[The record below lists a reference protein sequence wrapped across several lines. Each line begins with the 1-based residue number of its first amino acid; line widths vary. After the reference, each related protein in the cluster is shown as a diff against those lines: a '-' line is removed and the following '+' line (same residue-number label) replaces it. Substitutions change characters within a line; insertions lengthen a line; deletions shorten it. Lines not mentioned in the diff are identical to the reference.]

1 MVLQKIREV
10 ARKVESRTLEAT
22 QKREEGKLV
31 QVATQVV
38 ERLGA
43 ALAALREGQLDQAK
57 ALLAEA
63 RELVAQ
69 LQETHEG
76 VAALP
81 FQVRVYQ
88 VALVSDPEV
97 AKDLLA
103 RARQAL
109 DEGNVPL
116 ARILINRLRNEIV
129 VDTDLIPLN
138 VLVHTLD
145 LAQSM
150 LDRGNVAGAISA
162 LALLDTAIERV
173 QTIIPRPL
181 MEAFY
186 LIEEIRKLDP
196 KEDQAIILELIKLVR
211 QKVELSQVLGYLRDE
226 DVVKSLLEQ
235 IEKVEKAAQ
244 QEQEQDQQL
253 ADLQEALDAAREK
266 EKAQ

>member
-1 MVLQKIREV
+1 MILDKIREV
-10 ARKVESRTLEAT
+10 ARKAESRTLEAT
-22 QKREEGKLV
+22 QQREEGKLV
-31 QVATQVV
+31 HVATQVV
-38 ERLGA
+38 EKLGA
-43 ALAALREGQLDQAK
+43 ALAALREGQLEQAK

-63 RELVAQ
+63 RDLVAQ
-69 LQETHEG
+69 LQESHED

-81 FQVRVYQ
+81 FQVRIYQ
-88 VALVSDPEV
+88 VVQVNDPEV

-103 RARQAL
+103 QARKAL

-116 ARILINRLRNEIV
+116 ARILLNRLRNEIV
-129 VDTDLIPLN
+129 VDTDLVPLK

-150 LDRGNVAGAISA
+150 LDRGNVTGAISA
-162 LALLDTAIERV
+162 LAVLDTAIERV

-196 KEDQAIILELIKLVR
+196 KADQPVILELIKLVR
-211 QKVELSQVLGYLRDE
+211 QKVELSRVLGYLRDE
-226 DVVKSLLEQ
+226 EVIKSLLAQ
-235 IEKVEKAAQ
+235 IEKVEQAAQ
-244 QEQEQDQQL
+244 EEKEQDQQL

-266 EKAQ
+266 E